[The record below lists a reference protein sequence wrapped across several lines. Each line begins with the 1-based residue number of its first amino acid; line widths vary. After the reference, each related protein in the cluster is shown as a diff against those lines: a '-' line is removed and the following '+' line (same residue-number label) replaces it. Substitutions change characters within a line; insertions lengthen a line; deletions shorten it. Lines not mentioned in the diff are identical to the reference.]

1 MWKRT
6 AESQYGHLARTLDVK
21 IAQTRHKELQLS
33 YLC

>member
-21 IAQTRHKELQLS
+21 IAQTRQGLMMS
-33 YLC
+33 YLS